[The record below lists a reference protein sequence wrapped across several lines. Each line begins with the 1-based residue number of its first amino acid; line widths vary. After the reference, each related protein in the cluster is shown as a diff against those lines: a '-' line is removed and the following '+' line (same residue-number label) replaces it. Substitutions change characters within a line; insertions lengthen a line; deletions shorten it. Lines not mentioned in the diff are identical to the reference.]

1 MEQYEQ
7 LLKNIFL
14 NKTLN
19 DIEFFD
25 TDLRYVSPDMEQTWI
40 VDGGV
45 QFQLDDSFVSFAY
58 SGELQFFNIF
68 LGQAEDIR
76 DDIELKG
83 LGAREVAGINS
94 LVGKKVTDIKAVW
107 NFYKD
112 LDENF
117 EEVGEKKYMPS
128 EILLTF
134 NDQSFLQMAAVQY
147 NIMDNQ
153 VINLQYNSERELLVS
168 LNKQFEILPE

>member
-7 LLKNIFL
+7 LLKDIFL

-45 QFQLDDSFVSFAY
+45 QFKLDDSFVSFAY
-58 SGELQFFNIF
+58 SGELQFFNVF
-68 LGQAEDIR
+68 LGQAEDLR
-76 DDIELKG
+76 DDYKLNE
-83 LGAREVAGINS
+83 LGAKDVEGINN
-94 LVGKKVTDIKAVW
+94 LIGKKVVDIKAIW

-117 EEVGEKKYMPS
+117 EEVGEKKYMPF
-128 EILLTF
+128 EIQVTF
-134 NDQSFLQMAAVQY
+134 DNQSFLQMAAVQY
-147 NIMDNQ
+147 NILDNQ
-153 VINLQYNSERELLVS
+153 IINLQYNSERELLVS
-168 LNKQFEILPE
+168 LNKKFEILAE